1 MSDKIK
7 LIKKLTKELLQYC
20 HEYYDLDAPTIS
32 DAEYDKKF
40 DELFKLENEANF
52 WLANSPTRKVQGQ
65 VLDCFQKVQHSKP
78 MLSAAKTKDIN
89 EIKKFIGNNDF
100 YCSYKLDGCFTSSC
114 RVLMSDGTYKKI
126 NQVKVGDYVL
136 SCSPNGVVQPKRVS
150 NIFYNGLKKQNEW
163 VTVYTER
170 GIIQHISK
178 ENPLRGGTKCT
189 KNHMFFTKNGYIEAG
204 RLKAGDI
211 IYKPYHVPSELQ
223 QQVILG
229 MLLGDGCFV
238 RRSNTYSDVLEIHT
252 SKTKN
257 DGYDDII
264 YKMQTMFKTFNPKIT
279 HRTSGYS
286 KIKNNMTD
294 INFHTIAL
302 PNYFNNEKNHIR
314 CGLTWT
320 DEILSHMTYLAW
332 AIFFIDD
339 GSLVRSQEEGKNVTN
354 KIAGAV
360 LHTNRHPYD
369 NVKILSNYL
378 NKIGIINYIELE
390 KPVTNAELGDGY
402 VIRLSQ
408 DTSMKFFSMI
418 APYIPKKLRS
428 KKLPNRAEMQ
438 ECEEI
443 QWWKNDDSYIGLSE
457 EKISK
462 IVIHQ
467 TQKEH
472 SLKAYD
478 IEVEDNH
485 NYFANNHL
493 VHNCTLV
500 TQYNNG
506 HFQRAVTRGTGLIG
520 EDVTEQAKM
529 ITNLPMTI
537 PYDGYLELRGEC
549 VVSWENFRKINESL
563 AEPYSHPRNLAA
575 GSLRNLDPNITKQRN
590 LSYVVFE
597 CVSDLYWEEYIRNEE
612 LTHSND
618 TLMDRKQDVFEE
630 LETYGFDVVDRYYGK
645 VDDAI
650 AEMTPETYGFPVD
663 GLIFEFDNIKY
674 SKSLPSTNHH
684 EGCRIALKWKD
695 STYETVLRDV
705 IWDVGRSGII
715 SPVAVFDEV
724 DLDGAL
730 TTRAT
735 LHNLSIIEQLE
746 LGIGDTITVYRS
758 NMVIPRIDDNLTRS
772 NTLSIPDTCP
782 CCGST
787 TEVKYTD
794 NSKFLMCTNPNCSA
808 KSLAKFTHFVS
819 RNCAN
824 IDGLSERTLEALISQ
839 GFLHTFKD
847 IYHLKEHKDELI
859 KIEGLGEKSVSSLL
873 KSIEKSRNIK
883 LENFIN
889 ALGISGIGLSASK
902 TIANFC
908 KGNICGLFNAF
919 FNNFDWTKLN
929 DFGDISAH
937 NIEEYLYNHIADVEE
952 LADEMHF
959 IVEEKKEVKDNPFNG
974 KTLCVT
980 GKLEHF
986 SRDGIN
992 AKIAELGAKAA
1003 SSVSKK
1009 TDWLITN
1016 EASSSSKYKK
1026 AIELHVPIITEDEFL
1041 KMLEE

>member
-1 MSDKIK
+1 MNKIEKIK
-7 LIKKLTKELLQYC
+7 SLTEELLRYC
-20 HEYYDLDAPTIS
+20 HEYYDLDSPTIS
-32 DAEYDKKF
+32 DAEYDKKY
-40 DELFKLENEANF
+40 DELFKLENEADF

-114 RVLMSDGTYKKI
+114 RVSMADGTYKKI

-163 VTVYTER
+163 VTVYTEK

-339 GSLVRSQEEGKNVTN
+339 GSLVKSQEEGKNVTN

-428 KKLPNRAEMQ
+428 KKLPNRTEMQ

-462 IVIHQ
+462 IVIRQ

-506 HFQRAVTRGTGLIG
+506 HFQRAVTRGTGLVG

-529 ITNLPMTI
+529 ITNLPMNI
-537 PYDGYLELRGEC
+537 PYDDYLELRGEC

-575 GSLRNLDPNITKQRN
+575 GSLRNLDTNITKQRN

-597 CVSDLYWEEYIRNEE
+597 CVSSLNNYDYAQVFDLKWDE
-612 LTHSND
+612 LQFLKSI
-618 TLMDRKQDVFEE
+618 
-630 LETYGFDVVDRYYGK
+630 GFDVVNACKGSI
-645 VDDAI
+645 DDCVEA
-650 AEMTPETYGFPVD
+650 MQPEFYKYPVD
-663 GLIFEFDNIKY
+663 GIIFELNSKRY
-674 SKSLPSTNHH
+674 SKSLPSTGHH
-684 EGCRIALKWKD
+684 EGCRMALKWRD
-695 STYETVLRDV
+695 STYETILRDV

-715 SPVAVFDEV
+715 SPVAVFDAV

-730 TTRAT
+730 TTKAT
-735 LHNLSIIEQLE
+735 LHNLSVIENLE
-746 LGIGDTITVYRS
+746 LGIGDIITVYRS
-758 NMVIPRIDDNLTRS
+758 NMVIPKIDDNLTRS

-782 CCGST
+782 CCGT
-787 TEVKYTD
+787 KTEIKYTD
-794 NSKFLMCTNPNCSA
+794 NSKFLMCTNPNCPA

-824 IDGLSERTLEALISQ
+824 IEGLSERTLEALISR

-847 IYHLKEHKDELI
+847 IYHLEEHKNKLI
-859 KIEGLGEKSVSSLL
+859 HIEGLGEKSVSSLL
-873 KSIEKSRNIK
+873 KSIEKSRYIK

-889 ALGISGIGLSASK
+889 ALSIDGVGKSASK
-902 TIANFC
+902 TISDA
-908 KGNICGLFNAF
+908 FNGDFAGFISAF
-919 FNNFDWTKLN
+919 DNGFDWTTLT
-929 DFGDISAH
+929 DVGGITAQ
-937 NIEEYLYNHIADVEE
+937 NINNYLAKNEAEIRE
-952 LADEMHF
+952 LAKEFNF
-959 IVEEKKEVKDNPFNG
+959 IFPKKVEIKDNPLNG
-974 KTLCVT
+974 IKFCIT
-980 GKLEHF
+980 GSF
-986 SRDGIN
+986 SQSRDKLKEQLE
-992 AKIAELGAKAA
+992 AKGAKFV
-1003 SSVSKK
+1003 SGVSKNLDILFVGDK
-1009 TDWLITN
+1009 
-1016 EASSSSKYKK
+1016 AGSKLTK
-1026 AIELHVPIITEDEFL
+1026 AQSLGVRVVYEDEL
-1041 KMLEE
+1041 MKLLGE